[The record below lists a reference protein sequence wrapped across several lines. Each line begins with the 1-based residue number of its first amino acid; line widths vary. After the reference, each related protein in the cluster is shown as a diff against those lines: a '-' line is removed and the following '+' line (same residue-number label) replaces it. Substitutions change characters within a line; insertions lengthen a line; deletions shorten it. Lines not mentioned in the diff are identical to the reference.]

1 MDALHTQVATLRPAD
16 TPPPPIPRR
25 PPCAPLRPP
34 ASPVRTVS
42 VWVRKDQTHVK
53 HGASSRN
60 PTQLSDNVR
69 RHYNLLIERTCT
81 PATNGSMALQ
91 LAVPSAEYKQPRKA
105 SVSRLVERVTS
116 SNSSSR
122 EQESRPRHAAPAIPI
137 PKSASLSTQL
147 CLAVKREGDIDFLG
161 VVTFHLWELT
171 HTSTRKLELP
181 LRQYLLSEEVE
192 SDETGHFRARRHS
205 WAGLVHSEPR
215 KVNRPQLGL
224 HEKRPHSPSNMA
236 LPREVARRKR
246 CHSVTFVEEASDEE
260 IVPEPD
266 SPTRGIRQP
275 PARRKMKKRESLKS
289 MKSQDSDTS
298 WSVSP
303 GLIGLSLSTRE
314 VSRRAGGVLGIAEI
328 LPSTLSSS
336 IRRAFDVP
344 YDTNRVVGKAPDPLL
359 QAAYNFWGSSEA
371 LIPQRVSVEGVLLFE
386 DLWEQN
392 ADFIKPP
399 PAAGGLQ
406 GGHSGWNS
414 SFSSQ
419 TSSFEWFRDPQFG
432 TLRSRGMGVGFHP
445 QPARATHDDNIL
457 DLRRGEFPERERR
470 ARATT
475 SIDPHVDQDLLMYK
489 IKNWDE
495 TQVEPDF
502 ENTWHTLPGDRMY
515 KLQHERANRPE
526 SSLASSP
533 QQARAGGVESPR
545 LSPGQR
551 SRLQNSRTAV

>member
-1 MDALHTQVATLRPAD
+1 MS
-16 TPPPPIPRR
+16 I
-25 PPCAPLRPP
+25 
-34 ASPVRTVS
+34 
-42 VWVRKDQTHVK
+42 WVRKDKTHVK

-60 PTQLSDNVR
+60 PAQLSDNVK

-81 PATNGSMALQ
+81 PATNGSMEVQ
-91 LAVPSAEYKQPRKA
+91 LALPSAEYRQPRKA

-116 SNSSSR
+116 NAASR
-122 EQESRPRHAAPAIPI
+122 EQESNGPRHAAPAIPI
-137 PKSASLSTQL
+137 PKSASLSTQM
-147 CLAVKREGDIDFLG
+147 CLAVKREGDVDFVG

-192 SDETGHFRARRHS
+192 SDETGHYRARRHS
-205 WAGLVHSEPR
+205 WAGLVHSEP
-215 KVNRPQLGL
+215 KKANRQQLGVQG
-224 HEKRPHSPSNMA
+224 KRPHSPSNMG
-236 LPREVARRKR
+236 LPRELARRKR
-246 CHSVTFVEEASDEE
+246 CHSVTFAEEASDEE

-266 SPTRGIRQP
+266 SPTRGARLP
-275 PARRKMKKRESLKS
+275 PPRRKMKKRESLRS
-289 MKSQDSDTS
+289 VKSQDSDSS

-314 VSRRAGGVLGIAEI
+314 VTRRVGGVLGIPQI

-359 QAAYNFWGSSEA
+359 QAAYNFWGSSQA
-371 LIPQRVSVEGVLLFE
+371 LIPQRVNAEGVLLFE

-406 GGHSGWNS
+406 GGYSGWNH

-432 TLRSRGMGVGFHP
+432 ALRNRGMGAGGLGVHHP
-445 QPARATHDDNIL
+445 AQWARAGHDDSML
-457 DLRRGEFPERERR
+457 GLKREERREDSPPDKR
-470 ARATT
+470 ARAST
-475 SIDPHVDQDLLMYK
+475 SMDPHVDQDLLMYK

-526 SSLASSP
+526 GSLALP
-533 QQARAGGVESPR
+533 HQAGGVGVEGPHQARRAGVESPR
-545 LSPGQR
+545 VSPGQR

>member
-1 MDALHTQVATLRPAD
+1 M
-16 TPPPPIPRR
+16 
-25 PPCAPLRPP
+25 
-34 ASPVRTVS
+34 
-42 VWVRKDQTHVK
+42 
-53 HGASSRN
+53 
-60 PTQLSDNVR
+60 
-69 RHYNLLIERTCT
+69 
-81 PATNGSMALQ
+81 Q
-91 LAVPSAEYKQPRKA
+91 LAIPSAEYKQPRKA

-116 SNSSSR
+116 NASSR
-122 EQESRPRHAAPAIPI
+122 EQESTGPRHAAPAIPI
-137 PKSASLSTQL
+137 PKSASLSTQM
-147 CLAVKREGDIDFLG
+147 CLAVKREGDVDFLG

-192 SDETGHFRARRHS
+192 SDETGHYRARRHS
-205 WAGLVHSEPR
+205 WAGLVHSDPR
-215 KVNRPQLGL
+215 KVNRPQLGVQ
-224 HEKRPHSPSNMA
+224 EKRPRSPSNMA
-236 LPREVARRKR
+236 LPRELARRKR
-246 CHSVTFVEEASDEE
+246 CHSVTFAEEASDEE

-266 SPTRGIRQP
+266 SPTGGIRQP
-275 PARRKMKKRESLKS
+275 PPRRKMKKRESLRS
-289 MKSQDSDTS
+289 IKSQDSDTS

-303 GLIGLSLSTRE
+303 GLIGLSLSTQE
-314 VSRRAGGVLGIAEI
+314 VSRRAGGVLGISEI
-328 LPSTLSSS
+328 LPSTLLSS

-359 QAAYNFWGSSEA
+359 QAAYNFWGSSQA

-432 TLRSRGMGVGFHP
+432 ALRSKGMGVGFHHP
-445 QPARATHDDNIL
+445 TQSARAIHGDNIL
-457 DLRRGEFPERERR
+457 DLRRGESPEKR
-470 ARATT
+470 ARAST
-475 SIDPHVDQDLLMYK
+475 SIDPQVDQDLLMYK

-526 SSLASSP
+526 SSLASS
-533 QQARAGGVESPR
+533 QQARGVESPR

>member
-1 MDALHTQVATLRPAD
+1 
-16 TPPPPIPRR
+16 
-25 PPCAPLRPP
+25 
-34 ASPVRTVS
+34 
-42 VWVRKDQTHVK
+42 
-53 HGASSRN
+53 
-60 PTQLSDNVR
+60 
-69 RHYNLLIERTCT
+69 
-81 PATNGSMALQ
+81 
-91 LAVPSAEYKQPRKA
+91 
-105 SVSRLVERVTS
+105 
-116 SNSSSR
+116 
-122 EQESRPRHAAPAIPI
+122 
-137 PKSASLSTQL
+137 
-147 CLAVKREGDIDFLG
+147 
-161 VVTFHLWELT
+161 
-171 HTSTRKLELP
+171 
-181 LRQYLLSEEVE
+181 
-192 SDETGHFRARRHS
+192 
-205 WAGLVHSEPR
+205 
-215 KVNRPQLGL
+215 
-224 HEKRPHSPSNMA
+224 MA

-275 PARRKMKKRESLKS
+275 PPRRKMKKRESVKS

-314 VSRRAGGVLGIAEI
+314 VSRRAGGMLGIAEI
-328 LPSTLSSS
+328 LPSTLSPS

-392 ADFIKPP
+392 ADFIKPQ

-457 DLRRGEFPERERR
+457 DLRRGELPEREKR

-526 SSLASSP
+526 SSLASP

>member
-1 MDALHTQVATLRPAD
+1 
-16 TPPPPIPRR
+16 
-25 PPCAPLRPP
+25 
-34 ASPVRTVS
+34 
-42 VWVRKDQTHVK
+42 
-53 HGASSRN
+53 
-60 PTQLSDNVR
+60 
-69 RHYNLLIERTCT
+69 
-81 PATNGSMALQ
+81 
-91 LAVPSAEYKQPRKA
+91 
-105 SVSRLVERVTS
+105 
-116 SNSSSR
+116 
-122 EQESRPRHAAPAIPI
+122 
-137 PKSASLSTQL
+137 
-147 CLAVKREGDIDFLG
+147 
-161 VVTFHLWELT
+161 
-171 HTSTRKLELP
+171 
-181 LRQYLLSEEVE
+181 
-192 SDETGHFRARRHS
+192 
-205 WAGLVHSEPR
+205 
-215 KVNRPQLGL
+215 
-224 HEKRPHSPSNMA
+224 
-236 LPREVARRKR
+236 
-246 CHSVTFVEEASDEE
+246 
-260 IVPEPD
+260 
-266 SPTRGIRQP
+266 
-275 PARRKMKKRESLKS
+275 MKKRESVKS

-392 ADFIKPP
+392 ADFIKPQ

-457 DLRRGEFPERERR
+457 DLRRGELPEREKR

-526 SSLASSP
+526 SSLASP